1 MNTIKNL
8 LFALLLIIPGLLLA
22 SDPVDINTATREEL
36 MTLNGIGKVKAQA
49 IIDYR
54 ATNGPFGSLE
64 GLDEVTGI
72 GEKTIEANRDKM
84 VVTDVEPPMLQHD
97 THESGDDE
105 PESDDDASPEDETN

>member
-1 MNTIKNL
+1 MNTIKNV

-36 MTLNGIGKVKAQA
+36 MTLDGIGKVKAQA

-64 GLDEVTGI
+64 ELDEVNGI
-72 GEKTIEANRDKM
+72 GDKTIKANREKM
-84 VVTDVEPPMLQHD
+84 TVTDAEPLLA
-97 THESGDDE
+97 HEMQESDDDE
-105 PESDDDASPEDETN
+105 PESDDDASPESEAN